1 MKRREFI
8 TLLGGVAAAWPL
20 AGHAQQPAMS
30 AVGFLHPSSPE
41 AFPHIVEGF
50 RRGLGDTGFVEGQ
63 NVMIEYR
70 WARGEYDQ
78 LPRLAVELVQR
89 RVRVILAGGGEASAF
104 AAKAA
109 TSTVPILIIAGS
121 DPVKSGLVASFN
133 RPGSNITGLMTASSE
148 LEAKKFGLL
157 CEMIPSARIIAML
170 INPNSPPHAADVV
183 EVQSAAQSIGRQLV
197 VLSADSSQAID
208 SAFAMLVAQR
218 ADALLVSGDPFLE
231 GRHQQLVTL
240 TTRHAV
246 PTIFNFRESVVHGGL
261 MSYGVNISNNYRQ
274 VGTYAGRILKGESAA
289 ELPLMFP
296 AIFDFAINL
305 VTARALG
312 IEVPAT
318 LLARAD
324 EVIE

>member
-1 MKRREFI
+1 MRRRDFI
-8 TLLGGVAAAWPL
+8 SLVGGSAVAWPL
-20 AGHAQQPAMS
+20 AAHPQQAPP

-41 AFPHIVEGF
+41 AFPDNIKGF

-63 NVMIEYR
+63 NVTIEYR

-89 RVRVILAGGGEASAF
+89 GVRVILAGGGEVGAF

-109 TSTVPILIIAGS
+109 TSTVPILILASS

-133 RPGSNITGLMTASSE
+133 RPGGNVTGLMTATSE

-157 CEMIPSARIIAML
+157 CEMAPNARIIAIL
-170 INPNSPPHAADVV
+170 INPNYPPNAADTV
-183 EVQSAAQSIGRQLV
+183 EVQSAAQRIGRQLI
-197 VLSADSSQAID
+197 VLKADSPQAID
-208 SAFAMLVAQR
+208 SAFAMLMAQR
-218 ADALLVSGDPFLE
+218 ADALHVAGDPFLE
-231 GRHQQLVTL
+231 GRNQQLVTL
-240 TTRHAV
+240 TTRHAI
-246 PTIFNFRESVVHGGL
+246 PAIFNFRESVLHGGL
-261 MSYGVNISNNYRQ
+261 MSYGVNLSNNYRQ
-274 VGTYAGRILKGESAA
+274 LGAYAGRILKGESAA
-289 ELPLMFP
+289 ELPMMFP

-312 IEVPAT
+312 IEVSPG